1 MEQVEMIK
9 MKKTGNFGNDT
20 LINKVKHSSH
30 PGKISINFT
39 LFLLLLC
46 VLIIALFV
54 GRYPIDP
61 VTVVVILVA
70 GIMERIGTMMVS
82 ITGGEIAFFWSIPNT
97 WPTVMNTV
105 VWDVRLPR
113 AIAVILAGSGLA
125 VAGATYQGVFRNPLV
140 SESILGVSA
149 GAGVGAALAIL
160 LDMGYKGIQLSA
172 FTFGLLAVGMTFAIS
187 RVYRSNPTLV
197 LVLAGIIVG
206 GLFSAIISL
215 LKFVADPYSKLPDIV
230 FWLMGSFAKTS
241 SANLLPVMPIFIV
254 AMLVIVLLR
263 WQLNVLSMGDE
274 EARSLGIDTKRFR
287 PIVIVCSTFLT
298 ASAVCIGGVIGWVG
312 LVIPH
317 IARMI
322 VGPDHKDMI
331 IASMLIGGAYLLAV
345 DTLCRTL
352 TSVEVPISIITS
364 VLGAPLF
371 LYLLHKAKKTW
382 S

>member
-1 MEQVEMIK
+1 MEQVEMR
-9 MKKTGNFGNDT
+9 KKENLGNDT
-20 LINKVKHSSH
+20 LINSVKRSSH
-30 PGKISINFT
+30 SGKRSINFT

-61 VTVVVILVA
+61 ITVVVILVA
-70 GIMERIGTMMVS
+70 GIMERIGNMITA
-82 ITGGEIAFFWSIPNT
+82 ITGVEIAFFWSIQHT
-97 WPTVMNTV
+97 WPTAMNTV

-113 AIAVILAGSGLA
+113 AVAVILAGSALA
-125 VAGATYQGVFRNPLV
+125 VSGATYQGVFRNPLV

-172 FTFGLLAVGMTFAIS
+172 FVFGLLAVGITFAIS

-241 SANLLPVMPIFIV
+241 TDNLFFVIPVILI

-274 EARSLGIDTKRFR
+274 EAKSLGIDTKRFL
-287 PIVIVCSTFLT
+287 PVVIVCSTLLT
-298 ASAVCIGGVIGWVG
+298 AAAVCIGGVIGWVG
-312 LVIPH
+312 LIIPH
-317 IARMI
+317 ISRMI

-331 IASMLIGGAYLLAV
+331 IAAILLGGAYLLAV

-352 TSVEVPISIITS
+352 TSVEIPISIITS
-364 VLGAPLF
+364 ILGAPIF
-371 LYLLHKAKKTW
+371 LYLLYKAKNTW